1 MKRNLIFL
9 IILILSF
16 DACEKS
22 SIKDSALLKTQWVL
36 SSIQNTKTN
45 AINDFP
51 SNNVRSE
58 YIIFTDSA
66 NILFIAGTC
75 NGCRAAYLIS
85 NDSIKTSG
93 LGSGTT

>member
-1 MKRNLIFL
+1 MKNL
-9 IILILSF
+9 LILWVSLVLVSSS
-16 DACEKS
+16 CEKS

-66 NILFIAGTC
+66 NILFI
-75 NGCRAAYLIS
+75 
-85 NDSIKTSG
+85 
-93 LGSGTT
+93 